1 MCPPG
6 LSIAIPRQKK
16 VSTDIFKT
24 RSRSRA
30 VRRASRRARDCAAA
44 LRAKQTQ
51 RAAEEKEQVEI
62 GFPEPESQLI
72 FLDWDDTVLPTS
84 FLAGHQIGLDG
95 VVPEALSESFEEY
108 AKVVRVTIQVLK
120 LFGRVMIVTNA
131 ETGWVELTCA
141 KFLPGLLPEIAE
153 LPRISARSEYE
164 PKGFLGPAAWKT
176 EAFAAQMQRHFG
188 DAEPNVLSVGDANHE
203 RVAVQRAA
211 KRFDVEAKS
220 IKFIEK
226 PDLEMLTR
234 EHTLLQEHFSHLQ
247 SVDSLDV
254 RLDDI

>member
-1 MCPPG
+1 V
-6 LSIAIPRQKK
+6 SASVRVQK
-16 VSTDIFKT
+16 VSADICKT

-30 VRRASRRARDCAAA
+30 VRRASRRARDRAAQ
-44 LRAKQTQ
+44 LRAAQKQPLV
-51 RAAEEKEQVEI
+51 EETEKVEI

-84 FLAGHQIGLDG
+84 FLAGHQIGLDS
-95 VVPEALSESFEEY
+95 VLPEALAESFEEY
-108 AKVVRVTIQVLK
+108 AKVVRVTLQVLK
-120 LFGRVMIVTNA
+120 LYGRVMIVTNA

-141 KFLPGLLPEIAE
+141 KFLPGLLPEVAE
-153 LPRISARSEYE
+153 LPRVSARSEYE
-164 PKGFLGPAAWKT
+164 PRGFLGPAAWKT
-176 EAFAAQMQRHFG
+176 EAFAVQMQRHFG

-203 RVAVQRAA
+203 RIAVQRAA

-226 PDLEMLTR
+226 PDLEMLSR